1 MGKYLIYALDG
12 TDEQA
17 LSRRMAAREEHLRMV
32 GELREAGNFI
42 MGGAMLDDEGKM
54 IGSTL
59 LMEFASRQELD
70 AWLEKEPYLLQN
82 VWVDVKVH
90 PFLMAKK

>member
-1 MGKYLIYALDG
+1 MVKYLIYALDG

-42 MGGAMLDDEGKM
+42 MGGAMLDDDGKM

-59 LMEFASRQELD
+59 LMEFAGRHELD

-82 VWVDVKVH
+82 VWVDVKIH

>member
-17 LSRRMAAREEHLRMV
+17 LGRRMAAREEHLRMV

-70 AWLEKEPYLLQN
+70 AWLGKEPYLLQN

>member
-32 GELREAGNFI
+32 AELREAGNFI
-42 MGGAMLDDEGKM
+42 MGGAMLDDDGKM

-59 LMEFASRQELD
+59 LMEFAGRPELD
-70 AWLEKEPYLLQN
+70 AWLGKEPYLLQN